1 MEDVLKYTKKQEVVE
16 VLEEA
21 EIALDLVQ
29 GLAPDLAPE
38 DEDQD
43 PDLTQEAA
51 LNLDPTLEIV
61 QSLDLQEILVE
72 TDLDLDQLQDPRIIE
87 IRMEIDLHL
96 EKEMYQD
103 LDLALILVPD
113 LDQGATKDGNTIKKD
128 STDRSRY
135 QLTVYLIMIIC
146 QNCTIICTEF
156 P

>member
-21 EIALDLVQ
+21 EIVQDLVQ

-51 LNLDPTLEIV
+51 LNLDPILAIV
-61 QSLDLQEILVE
+61 QSLVLQEILVE
-72 TDLDLDQLQDPRIIE
+72 TDLGLDQLQDLRIIE

-103 LDLALILVPD
+103 LDLALILVQD
-113 LDQGATKDGNTIKKD
+113 LVQEATKDGNTINKD
-128 STDRSRY
+128 STDR
-135 QLTVYLIMIIC
+135 
-146 QNCTIICTEF
+146 
-156 P
+156 